1 MAEEKEPKE
10 KNKKEKKVKEKKV
23 KEKKVKEKKIK
34 EKKVKDEPIEDTGKK
49 CGIGFI
55 FLTILVILSLASSA
69 YLIYELLLLG
79 AIEPLIR
86 YIVIGILALIDV
98 IILVKLI
105 LIKVSRKKKRKKH
118 IGYIVCSI
126 LYAILC
132 FAGAF
137 VINYLYS
144 KVDNINKDTV
154 TYTSYLIT
162 MADNPATK
170 VQDVSDYIVG
180 IFNDEESPDG
190 YIIPQEII
198 DEYKMNDNNIIKSY
212 EDYSSM
218 IVDLYADELGAV
230 FVPDSY
236 VDMFSGITGYEDI
249 ATDTKII
256 AEKSKDMKKTETS
269 DIEIASVNKSVT
281 EPFTIL
287 LMGIDSTAEVLSKN
301 AVANGD
307 TLILITFNPKTLNA
321 TMVSIPRDSY
331 VPIACWSN
339 KDENKIT
346 HAAGYGTDCMINTIQ
361 NYFGIKIDYYAKI
374 NFKGLVKLV
383 NAVGGVEVDVPTRLC
398 TDDSN
403 RGAQICIDAGRQTLN
418 GEQALVFARN
428 RKSLV
433 NGDFGR
439 AQHQQEIIMALIN
452 KMKTIT
458 KVSQFT
464 TILDTVSNSLDTNLT
479 TKQILEFYNVGK
491 DIIKKSVS
499 SEEADLINI
508 QQLYLSGSSQMI
520 YDERMRRVLYNYVPN
535 TSSKK
540 DIVQAMKE
548 NLELVEHKEVKSFS
562 FSINNPYE
570 KIVIGK
576 GPYRT
581 GYGNYT
587 LLPDFTG
594 MTEAVAAARASS
606 LGLSVKFEGDGGTVI
621 SQNYPASKRIDKIS
635 GTLIL
640 TLSST
645 IKNDEEKEKDDK
657 TENDKEQE
665 SGSGSGSSSTPT
677 PSPSPSASAT
687 PTPSSSPSPSPSSSP
702 SDNEGTE

>member
-1 MAEEKEPKE
+1 MAKEKEP
-10 KNKKEKKVKEKKV
+10 
-23 KEKKVKEKKIK
+23 KEKKIK
-34 EKKVKDEPIEDTGKK
+34 EKKIKKKKDTEEIENSSKK
-49 CGIGFI
+49 LGIGFV
-55 FLTILVILSLASSA
+55 FLMILVIIALVSSA
-69 YLIYELLLLG
+69 FLIYELLLLG

-86 YIVIGILALIDV
+86 YIVIGLVALIDL

-105 LIKVSRKKKRKKH
+105 LIKSNRRKKRKKH
-118 IGYIVCSI
+118 IAYVI
-126 LYAILC
+126 LTIIYALLC
-132 FAGAF
+132 FGVAF
-137 VINYLYS
+137 VINYLYG
-144 KVDNINKDTV
+144 KVDNINKEMV

-162 MADNPATK
+162 MSDNPATEIE
-170 VQDVSDYIVG
+170 DINDYVVG
-180 IFNDEESPDG
+180 ILNDEDSPDG

-198 DEYKMNDNNIIKSY
+198 DEYKLNDSNIIKSY

-249 ATDTKII
+249 ATDTKIV
-256 AEKSKDMKKTETS
+256 AEKSKEMKKSATS
-269 DIEIASVNKSVT
+269 DIEFASVNKSVT

-287 LMGIDSTAEVLSKN
+287 LMGIDSTVEVLSKN

-346 HAAGYGTDCMINTIQ
+346 HAAGYGNDCMINTIQ
-361 NYFGIKIDYYAKI
+361 NYFGVQIDYYAKI

-383 NAVGGVEVDVPTRLC
+383 DAVGGVEINVEQRLC
-398 TDDSN
+398 TDSSDRS
-403 RGAQICIDAGRQTLN
+403 GTVCVEPGLQTLN
-418 GEQALVFARN
+418 GEQALVYARN
-428 RKSLV
+428 RKALV

-464 TILDTVSNSLDTNLT
+464 SILDTVSNSLDTNLT
-479 TKQILEFYNVGK
+479 TKQILEFYNIGK
-491 DIIKKSVS
+491 DIIKKSLS

-508 QQLYLSGSSQMI
+508 QQLYLAGSSQMI
-520 YDERMRRVLYNYVPN
+520 YDERMRMVLYNYVPN
-535 TSSKK
+535 TNSKK

-548 NLELVEHKEVKSFS
+548 NLELIDHKEITSFS

-570 KIVIGK
+570 KTIVGK
-576 GPYRT
+576 GPYSS
-581 GYGNYT
+581 GYNNYT
-587 LLPDFTG
+587 LLPSFIG
-594 MTEAVAAARASS
+594 MTEATAAARAAS
-606 LGLSVKFEGDGGTVI
+606 LGLSVKFEGDGDTVTAQ
-621 SQNYPASKRIDKIS
+621 SYPASKRIDKIS
-635 GTLIL
+635 DTLVL
-640 TLSST
+640 TLASTAVEEEETNEEEMEDAKQDSSSD
-645 IKNDEEKEKDDK
+645 N
-657 TENDKEQE
+657 E
-665 SGSGSGSSSTPT
+665 SSESSSSTPT
-677 PSPSPSASAT
+677 PSPSASAT
-687 PTPSSSPSPSPSSSP
+687 PTPSSAPT
-702 SDNEGTE
+702 TEEDE